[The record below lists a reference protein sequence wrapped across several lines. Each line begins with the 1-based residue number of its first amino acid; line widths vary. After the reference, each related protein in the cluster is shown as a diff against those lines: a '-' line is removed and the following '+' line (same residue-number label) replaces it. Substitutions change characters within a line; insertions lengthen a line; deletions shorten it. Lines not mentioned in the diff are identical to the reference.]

1 MNRRNMTELRKKI
14 CIHVDLSIA
23 DTQYNEELCF
33 PIPPKT
39 VKRLLQIL
47 HLNIENYTCVI
58 KSHDVRHVKKR
69 HPEDIDYICEI
80 PIIIQKFD
88 RVEKSIVRCEKTGTS
103 LVNFAFEKRYDKNT
117 VKLVKLRVLRD
128 KKLELKTIF
137 VKE

>member
-1 MNRRNMTELRKKI
+1 MIELRKKI
-14 CIHVDLSIA
+14 CNHVDLSIA

-33 PIPPKT
+33 PIPTKT

-47 HLNIENYTCVI
+47 HLNIEDYICVI
-58 KSHDVRHVKKR
+58 KSHDVRHVKKI
-69 HPEDIDYICEI
+69 HPKDIGYICEI

-88 RVEKSIVRCEKTGTS
+88 RVEKSIVRCKKTGTS